1 MILHKI
7 MEDTNNYGWCI
18 QFQKL
23 SKVSG
28 MELNNFFESSFFDGL
43 RAMKEILHHST
54 SDLMATKILDRY
66 SLAVTDIIHVHAN
79 SQGKA
84 VFVVSNN
91 YEYYATV
98 TVIDGEV
105 IVMAVYDDSTDEQV
119 YPEDLLENNT
129 V

>member
-1 MILHKI
+1 
-7 MEDTNNYGWCI
+7 MEDIDNVNGWFI

-23 SKVSG
+23 CKVSG

-43 RAMKEILHHST
+43 YAMKEILHHST

-84 VFVVSNN
+84 IFVVSNDH
-91 YEYYATV
+91 EYYACMSI
-98 TVIDGEV
+98 IDGELVV
-105 IVMAVYDDSTDEQV
+105 IAVYDDSTDQQV

>member
-1 MILHKI
+1 
-7 MEDTNNYGWCI
+7 MEDIDNVNGWFI

-23 SKVSG
+23 CKVSG

-43 RAMKEILHHST
+43 CAMKEILHHST

-84 VFVVSNN
+84 IFVVSNDH
-91 YEYYATV
+91 EYYACMSI
-98 TVIDGEV
+98 IDGELVV
-105 IVMAVYDDSTDEQV
+105 IAVYDDSTDQQV

>member
-1 MILHKI
+1 
-7 MEDTNNYGWCI
+7 MEDIDNVNGWFI

-23 SKVSG
+23 CKVSG

-43 RAMKEILHHST
+43 YAMKEILHHST

-84 VFVVSNN
+84 IFVVSNDF
-91 YEYYATV
+91 EYYACMSI
-98 TVIDGEV
+98 IDGELVV
-105 IVMAVYDDSTDEQV
+105 IAVYDDSTDQQV